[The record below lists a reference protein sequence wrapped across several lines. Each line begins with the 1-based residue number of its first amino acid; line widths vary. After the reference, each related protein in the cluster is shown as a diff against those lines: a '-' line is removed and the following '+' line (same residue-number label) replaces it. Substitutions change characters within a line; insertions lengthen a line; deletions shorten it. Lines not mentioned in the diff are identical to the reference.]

1 MRSNGKNPWAN
12 EGEKGMGF
20 DQLSGSGLGIQLT
33 AEGLNFNSL
42 GHTTHGSNDWGGLI
56 SHGES
61 CFISSRFGQV
71 K

>member
-1 MRSNGKNPWAN
+1 
-12 EGEKGMGF
+12 MGF